1 MGRKIKVVAVTSRKG
16 GTGKL
21 TVSSHMSVFA
31 GAGAVLIDT
40 DAQDTEGSS
49 ATWMQARE
57 ADAPRFYSYD
67 DYKRDGIERLITQAE
82 EGGATHVII
91 DTAPAADAAI
101 AMIIAQADVVVVV
114 TEPSFLPLSALPRSL
129 ELAGAAGKPVVVALN
144 KVKENRRETA
154 ETRDALNKEGIEFR
168 ELADLADFG
177 RALAE
182 GKAVHEF
189 APKGKSA
196 QQVAAL
202 WQAIERRF

>member
-1 MGRKIKVVAVTSRKG
+1 MGKIKVVAVTSRKG
-16 GTGKL
+16 GTGKS
-21 TVSSHMSVFA
+21 TVSSHLSVFA

-40 DAQDTEGSS
+40 DSQDTEGSS

-57 ADAPRFYSYD
+57 ATTPRFFSYN
-67 DYKRDGIERLITQAE
+67 DYKSQTIERLIQKAATD
-82 EGGATHVII
+82 GATHVVI

-101 AMIIAQADVVVVV
+101 ASILKLADVVVVV
-114 TEPSFLPLSALPRSL
+114 TEPSFLPLKALPRSL
-129 ELAGAAGKPVVVALN
+129 ELAAAAGKPTIVALN
-144 KVKENRRETA
+144 KVKENRKETA
-154 ETRDALNKEGIEFR
+154 ETRAALTDAGIEFR

-202 WQAIERRF
+202 WQAIEGRF